1 MATVPPATTAPGRR
15 RVKGED
21 AIYFDAS
28 KNCYVGAISLG
39 FGGDGGRVRRKVRGK
54 TKAEVRQ
61 KLKAL
66 HADLD
71 IGVTPPASYP
81 VRAAV
86 EEWLAHGLSGRS
98 ERTVQLYRDA
108 VKALVDLIGGKQ
120 LRKLTAADVR
130 VALGEL
136 SGRMSTR
143 SLQIAHNC
151 LVRAIRHA
159 EADDLI
165 GRNVAALVRP
175 PAGQDG
181 RPSKAFTAEQ
191 ARALL
196 RAAAASGD
204 ERRAARSWSY
214 AYVVLLLTAGLRPE
228 EARALRWDHVDLE
241 AGTLAVWRSD
251 RAGGDTKTAK
261 SRRTLRLAAM
271 ALVALRERKVVQ
283 AAERLRAG
291 EVWEDHGLVFTTA
304 IGTMLD
310 QHNIRR
316 EFRRVTEAAG
326 LGSRWVPRELRHT
339 FVSIMSEN
347 GVPVEEI
354 ARLAGHDRTTTT
366 EVVYRHELRPVIATG
381 AEIMDRVLG

>member
-1 MATVPPATTAPGRR
+1 MAVTTAPASPTAMRR
-15 RVKGED
+15 AKGED

-28 KNCYVGAISLG
+28 KDCYVGAVSLG
-39 FGGDGGRVRRKVRGK
+39 FGGDGSRVRRKVRGK

-71 IGVTPPASYP
+71 IGVAPPAAYT

-86 EEWLAHGLSGRS
+86 EVWLAQGLSGRS
-98 ERTVQLYRDA
+98 ERTIQLYRDG
-108 VKALVDLIGGKQ
+108 VKPLVDRIGGKQ

-130 VALGEL
+130 LALAEL
-136 SGRMSTR
+136 SSDMSTR

-175 PAGQDG
+175 PAGQEG
-181 RPSKAFTAEQ
+181 RPSKALTAEQ
-191 ARALL
+191 ARAVLQ
-196 RAAAASGD
+196 AAAASGD
-204 ERRAARSWSY
+204 ERRTARSWSY
-214 AYVVLLLTAGLRPE
+214 AYVVLLLTTGLRPE
-228 EARALRWDHVDLE
+228 EARALRWDHVDLD

-271 ALVALRERKVVQ
+271 ALQALRERKAVQ

-291 EVWEDHGLVFTTA
+291 EAWEDHGLVFTTA

-326 LGSRWVPRELRHT
+326 LGSQWVPRELRHT

-366 EVVYRHELRPVIATG
+366 EVVYRHELRPVIVTG
-381 AEIMDRVLG
+381 AEIMDHVLG

>member
-1 MATVPPATTAPGRR
+1 MATAPTVRSPGKRR
-15 RVKGED
+15 AKGED

-28 KNCYVGAISLG
+28 KNCYVGAVSVG
-39 FGGDGGRVRRKVRGK
+39 FDVNGSRARRKVRGK

-71 IGVTPPASYP
+71 VGVIAPASYTM
-81 VRAAV
+81 RAV
-86 EEWLAHGLSGRS
+86 VDEWLAHGLSGRS
-98 ERTVQLYRDA
+98 DRTVQVYRDG
-108 VKALVDLIGGKQ
+108 VKPLLELIGGEQ
-120 LRKLTAADVR
+120 LRKLRAADVR
-130 VALGEL
+130 SALAEL
-136 SGRMSTR
+136 SDRMSTR

-151 LVRAIRHA
+151 LVRAIRRA

-175 PAGQDG
+175 PAGQQG
-181 RPSKAFTAEQ
+181 RPSNALTAEQ

-196 RAAAASGD
+196 RAAAASRD
-204 ERRAARSWSY
+204 ERQTVRSWSY
-214 AYVVLLLTAGLRPE
+214 AYVVLLLTTGLRPE

-251 RAGGDTKTAK
+251 RSGGDTKTPK
-261 SRRTLRLAAM
+261 SRRTLRLATI
-271 ALVALRERKVVQ
+271 ALEALRERKAAQ
-283 AAERLRAG
+283 AADRLRAG

-326 LGSRWVPRELRHT
+326 LGTGWVPRELRHT

-381 AEIMDRVLG
+381 AEIMDRILG